1 MSHRRTI
8 WLILVPLFVVSE
20 FLSQVARA
28 DVSGVRN
35 VILVLS
41 DDHRYDFMGF
51 HPGAPEWLETPS
63 MDYMATQGAHIAKA
77 FVTTSLCSPVRA
89 SILTGQYMH
98 RHGIVDNQRP
108 EPPGTVFSRSICNER
123 VSPPRWS
130 ASGTWATTTTA
141 PGRASITGSAS
152 AARASTSTRC

>member
-1 MSHRRTI
+1 M
-8 WLILVPLFVVSE
+8 
-20 FLSQVARA
+20 QA
-28 DVSGVRN
+28 RN

-41 DDHRYDFMGF
+41 DDHRYDFLGF

-63 MDYMATQGAHIAKA
+63 MDYMATQGAHIARA

-108 EPPGTVFSRSICNER
+108 EPPGTVFFPQYLQRAGIATALVGKWHMGHDDDR
-123 VSPPRWS
+123 PRPGS
-130 ASGTWATTTTA
+130 TTG
-141 PGRASITGSAS
+141 PAS
-152 AARASTSTRC
+152 AAKANTSIRC